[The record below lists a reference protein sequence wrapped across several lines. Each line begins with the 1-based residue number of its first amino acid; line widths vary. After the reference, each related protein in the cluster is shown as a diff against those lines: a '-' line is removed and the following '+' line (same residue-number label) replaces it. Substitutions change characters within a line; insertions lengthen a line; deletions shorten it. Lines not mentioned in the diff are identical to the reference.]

1 MSIWSSVPGPDIVA
15 LNGSYEAAN
24 YRAEGTPTINI
35 DVATTGHHN
44 HIRLALYDG
53 GPDVDALLSPAAASM
68 LRDRLDAALSAGP
81 VRPDE
86 EPTP

>member
-1 MSIWSSVPGPDIVA
+1 MSTWASIPGPDILA
-15 LNGSYEAAN
+15 LDGSNRAAN
-24 YRAEGTPTINI
+24 YRAEGEPTIVM

-44 HIRLALYDG
+44 HIRVCLYDG
-53 GPDVDALLSPAAASM
+53 ADVEALLSPAAARM

-86 EPTP
+86 ERS